1 MPARLTAL
9 SPVAAILAAVSEPTP
24 VHNRETPK
32 RRGVTL
38 ADITSMVRL
47 PGRPATFVSYTA
59 DEEGAAREH
68 AEREGGEY
76 ILLPVSEPVWDWE
89 TGQMSSSVG

>member
-1 MPARLTAL
+1 M
-9 SPVAAILAAVSEPTP
+9 SEPTP
-24 VHNRETPK
+24 VRTRETPK

-47 PGRPATFVSYTA
+47 PGRPAMFVSYTA
-59 DEEGAAREH
+59 DEEGVAREH

-76 ILLPVSEPVWDWE
+76 IPLPVSEPVWDWE
-89 TGQMSSSVG
+89 NGRLSSSAG

>member
-1 MPARLTAL
+1 M
-9 SPVAAILAAVSEPTP
+9 SEPTP

-47 PGRPATFVSYTA
+47 PGRPATFVTYTA
-59 DEEGAAREH
+59 DEEGAAREQ
-68 AEREGGEY
+68 AEHEGGEY
-76 ILLPVSEPVWDWE
+76 IPLPVPDPVWDWDNHR
-89 TGQMSSSVG
+89 MSSPTA

>member
-1 MPARLTAL
+1 
-9 SPVAAILAAVSEPTP
+9 
-24 VHNRETPK
+24 
-32 RRGVTL
+32 
-38 ADITSMVRL
+38 MVRL

-76 ILLPVSEPVWDWE
+76 IPLPVADPVWDWE
-89 TGQMSSSVG
+89 NGRLSGSVG

>member
-1 MPARLTAL
+1 
-9 SPVAAILAAVSEPTP
+9 
-24 VHNRETPK
+24 
-32 RRGVTL
+32 
-38 ADITSMVRL
+38 MVRL

-76 ILLPVSEPVWDWE
+76 IPLPVSEPVWDWE